1 MLCMVTNRAF
11 GPWLSHLARP
21 PTLVNMRHSLVVVAL
36 LAAALPCAA
45 QGKQIT
51 LEELLSAPF
60 PDGLVASPT
69 GGAVA
74 WTFDEAGSRN
84 VWVARPPDYKA
95 RKLTSYSG
103 DDGQE
108 ITNLAFTP
116 DGKAV
121 AYVRGGSAN
130 GKGEIPNPA
139 LDVGGETEA
148 VWLAALDGGA
158 PRRIG
163 DGHGLAVAPAGDRI
177 AFAKG
182 GQIWSVSLRDTMAAV
197 QLMHTRGSADELR
210 WSPKGDKLAFVS
222 GRGDHNFIGVYD
234 VAAKSLRYM
243 QPSVDWDSSP
253 IWSPDG
259 TRVAFIRTPT
269 TSRRPSFGAIR
280 TESPWSIVLADAST
294 GVGHELWKAKD
305 GVGSA
310 FREIV
315 SDAQLMWGQGDR
327 IVFPWERDG
336 WTHLY
341 AISAAGGDATLLTP
355 GEFEVEFASLAPDR
369 ASVLYAS
376 NQGDVDRRHIW
387 RVGVSGGKPA
397 AVTSGAGIEWAPVS
411 TSDGKG
417 IAMLRSDAKVPARPA
432 LAVGAAAPRDL
443 APETSPSRFPSSELV
458 TPQQVIFPSGDGML
472 LHGQLFLPTGGA
484 KGERHPA
491 VVFFHGGSRR
501 QMLLG
506 WHYMYY
512 YSNAYAMNQFLASRG
527 FVVLTVNYRSGIGYG
542 LNFREALDYGATGA
556 SEYNDVQ
563 GAGLFLRARADV
575 DSSRIGAWGG
585 SYGGYLTALALARSS
600 DIYSAGVDMHGVH
613 DWNLEWETFVPGW
626 RILKDQ
632 EARRTAFLSSPMAYE
647 STWRSPVLL
656 IQGDDDRNV
665 SFSQTVQLAEDL
677 RKQGV
682 DVEQLI
688 FPDEVHDFLLHRDWI
703 AAYSASFD
711 FFSRKLVHK
720 NGAH

>member
-1 MLCMVTNRAF
+1 MVFAHRA
-11 GPWLSHLARP
+11 PSN
-21 PTLVNMRHSLVVVAL
+21 LVIMRHSLVVAL
-36 LAAALPCAA
+36 LAVALPCAA
-45 QGKQIT
+45 QGKQLS

-60 PDGLVASPT
+60 PDALVASPA
-69 GGAVA
+69 GGTIA
-74 WTFDEAGSRN
+74 WTFDDAGSRN

-95 RKLTSYSG
+95 RKITSYTG

-108 ITNLAFTP
+108 ITDLAFTP
-116 DGKAV
+116 DGNAI
-121 AYVRGGSAN
+121 AYVRGQRAN
-130 GKGEIPNPA
+130 GHGEIPNPA
-139 LDVGGETEA
+139 LNVEGATQA
-148 VWLAALDGGA
+148 VWLVSLSGGA
-158 PRRIG
+158 PRKIG
-163 DGHGLAVAPAGDRI
+163 EGHSPAISTSGNRVAYV
-177 AFAKG
+177 KG
-182 GQIWSVSLRDTMAAV
+182 GQIWAASLQDTMPAA
-197 QLMHTRGSADELR
+197 QLMHTRGGARELR
-210 WSPKGDKLAFVS
+210 WSPKGDKLAFTS
-222 GRGDHNFIGVYD
+222 ERGDHSFVGVYD
-234 VAAKSLRYM
+234 ASAKTLQYLS
-243 QPSVDWDSSP
+243 PSVDEDGSP

-259 TRVAFIRTPT
+259 THVAFIRVMT
-269 TSRRPSFGAIR
+269 TSRRPSFGADR
-280 TESPWSIVLADAST
+280 TEEPWSIVLADVAT
-294 GVGHELWKAKD
+294 GAGHEIWKAKA
-305 GVGSA
+305 GAGSA

-315 SDAQLMWGQGDR
+315 ADAQLMWGQGDR

-341 AISAAGGDATLLTP
+341 AVSASGGDATLLTP
-355 GEFEVEFASLAPDR
+355 GDFEVEHVSLAPDR
-369 ASVLYAS
+369 SSILYSS
-376 NQGDVDRRHIW
+376 NQGDIDRRHIW
-387 RVGVSGGKPA
+387 RVAVSGGKPA
-397 AVTSGAGIEWAPVS
+397 AVTSGTGLEWSPVQ
-411 TSDGKG
+411 TSDGKAVA
-417 IAMLRSDAKVPARPA
+417 ILRSDVKIPARPA
-432 LAVGAAAPRDL
+432 LVVGTAAPRDI
-443 APETSPSRFPSSELV
+443 APELIPASFGSNTLV

-472 LHGQLFLPTGGA
+472 LHGQLFLPPGGT

-527 FVVLTVNYRSGIGYG
+527 FVVLSVNYRSGIGYG
-542 LNFREALDYGATGA
+542 LNFREALDYGATGG

-563 GAGLFLRARADV
+563 GAGLFLRSRADV

-600 DIYSAGVDMHGVH
+600 DMYSAGVDMHGVH

-665 SFSQTVQLAEDL
+665 AFSQTVQLAEDL

-688 FPDEVHDFLLHRDWI
+688 FPDEVHDFLLHKNWL
-703 AAYSASFD
+703 AAYTASFD

>member
-1 MLCMVTNRAF
+1 MVIDSLLHAPSN
-11 GPWLSHLARP
+11 S
-21 PTLVNMRHSLVVVAL
+21 VNMRLSVVIA
-36 LAAALPCAA
+36 LAALALPCAA
-45 QGKQIT
+45 QGKQLT
-51 LEELLSAPF
+51 LQDLLSTPF
-60 PDGLVASPT
+60 PDGLVASPV

-74 WTFDEAGSRN
+74 WTFDESGSRN

-95 RKLTSYSG
+95 HKITSYTG

-108 ITNLAFTP
+108 IGNLAFTS
-116 DGKAV
+116 DGGSIV
-121 AYVRGGSAN
+121 YVRGGSAN
-130 GKGEIPNPA
+130 GRGEIPNPA
-139 LDVGGETEA
+139 LDVAGETQA
-148 VWLAALDGGA
+148 VWVVSLSGGA
-158 PRRIG
+158 PRRVG
-163 DGHGLAVAPAGDRI
+163 EGHSPAVAPAGDRI
-177 AFAKG
+177 AFVKG
-182 GQIWSVSLRDTMAAV
+182 GQIWGASLRDTMPAA
-197 QLMHTRGSADELR
+197 QLMHTRGRAGELR

-222 GRGDHNFIGVYD
+222 NREDHNFVGVYD
-234 VAAKSLRYM
+234 ATAKTLGYLS
-243 QPSVDWDSSP
+243 PSVDWDSSP
-253 IWSPDG
+253 VWSPDG
-259 TRVAFIRTPT
+259 ARVAFIRTPT
-269 TSRRPSFGAIR
+269 TSRKPSFGANR
-280 TESPWSIVLADAST
+280 TESPWSIVVADVAT
-294 GVGHELWKAKD
+294 GAGHEIWKAKE
-305 GVGSA
+305 GMGSA
-310 FREIV
+310 FRDIV
-315 SDAQLMWGQGDR
+315 SDGQLMWGQGDR

-341 AISAAGGDATLLTP
+341 AVSTSGGEATLLTP
-355 GEFEVEFASLAPDR
+355 GEFEVEHVSIAPDR
-369 ASVLYAS
+369 ATVLYAS
-376 NQGDVDRRHIW
+376 NQGDIDRRHIW

-397 AVTSGAGIEWAPVS
+397 PVTSGTGLEWAPVQ
-411 TSDGKG
+411 TSDGKA
-417 IAMLRSDAKVPARPA
+417 IVLLRSDAKVPARPA
-432 LAVGAAAPRDL
+432 LIVGSAAPRDL
-443 APETSPSRFPSSELV
+443 APEVIPASFPSSALV
-458 TPQQVIFPSGDGML
+458 TPQQVIFPAGDGML
-472 LHGQLFLPTGGA
+472 LHGQLFLPPGGA
-484 KGERHPA
+484 KGARHPA

-527 FVVLTVNYRSGIGYG
+527 FVVLAVNYRSGVGYG
-542 LNFREALDYGATGA
+542 LNFREALDYGATGG

-600 DIYSAGVDMHGVH
+600 DIFSAGVDMHGVH

-665 SFSQTVQLAEDL
+665 AFSQTVQLAEDL

-688 FPDEVHDFLLHRDWI
+688 FPDEVHDFLLHRNWL
-703 AAYSASFD
+703 AAYAASFD
-711 FFSRKLVHK
+711 FLSRKLVQK
-720 NGAH
+720 NAAH

>member
-1 MLCMVTNRAF
+1 MAHRFGNRA
-11 GPWLSHLARP
+11 PSNYP
-21 PTLVNMRHSLVVVAL
+21 NMRKSLVAAL

-60 PDGLVASPT
+60 PDGLVASAS

-95 RKLTSYSG
+95 RRITSYRG

-108 ITNLAFTP
+108 ITELAFTP
-116 DGKAV
+116 DGNAI
-121 AYVRGGSAN
+121 AYVRGGGAN
-130 GKGEIPNPA
+130 GHGETPNPA
-139 LDVGGETEA
+139 LDVAGATQA
-148 VWLAALDGGA
+148 VWVVQLAGGA

-163 DGHGLAVAPAGDRI
+163 EGHSPAISFAGDRI
-177 AFAKG
+177 AFVKG
-182 GQIWSVSLRDTMAAV
+182 GEIWGASLHDTMPAV
-197 QLMHTRGSADELR
+197 QLMHTRGRAGELR
-210 WSPKGDKLAFVS
+210 WSPKGEKLAFVS
-222 GRGDHNFIGVYD
+222 AREDHNFIGVYD
-234 VAAKSLRYM
+234 AGAKTLQYLS
-243 QPSVDWDSSP
+243 PSVDWDSSP

-259 TRVAFIRTPT
+259 ARVAFIRTPT

-280 TESPWSIVLADAST
+280 TESPWSIVVADAAT
-294 GVGHELWKAKD
+294 GAGHEIWKAKE

-336 WTHLY
+336 WTQLY
-341 AISAAGGDATLLTP
+341 TVSAAGGEAALLTP
-355 GEFEVEFASLAPDR
+355 GDFEVEHVSMTPDR
-369 ASVLYAS
+369 ATVLYSS
-376 NQGDVDRRHIW
+376 NQGDIDRRHIW

-397 AVTSGAGIEWAPVS
+397 AVTSGTGIEWAPVQ
-411 TSDGKG
+411 TSDGKA
-417 IAMLRSDAKVPARPA
+417 IAILRSDAKIPARPA
-432 LAVGAAAPRDL
+432 LIVGSSAPRDL
-443 APETSPSRFPSSELV
+443 APELIPSSFPSSALV
-458 TPQQVIFPSGDGML
+458 TPQQVIFPAGDGML
-472 LHGQLFLPTGGA
+472 LHGQLFLPPGGA

-512 YSNAYAMNQFLASRG
+512 YSNSYAMNQFLASRG
-527 FVVLTVNYRSGIGYG
+527 FVVLAVNYRSGIGYG
-542 LNFREALDYGATGA
+542 LNFREALDYGATGG

-563 GAGLFLRARADV
+563 GSGLFLRARADV

-600 DIYSAGVDMHGVH
+600 NIFSAGVDMHGVH

-665 SFSQTVQLAEDL
+665 AFSQTVQLAEDL

-688 FPDEVHDFLLHRDWI
+688 FPDEVHDFLLHRSWL
-703 AAYSASFD
+703 AAYIASFD
-711 FFSRKLVHK
+711 FFTRKLVHR
-720 NGAH
+720 NAAH

>member
-1 MLCMVTNRAF
+1 MLVQHRA
-11 GPWLSHLARP
+11 PSNI
-21 PTLVNMRHSLVVVAL
+21 VIMRHSLVVAL
-36 LAAALPCAA
+36 LAIALPCAA
-45 QGKQIT
+45 QGKQLS
-51 LEELLSAPF
+51 LEELLSVPF
-60 PDGLVASPT
+60 PDGLIAAPA
-69 GGAVA
+69 GGAIA
-74 WTFDEAGSRN
+74 WTFDESGSRN

-95 RKLTSYSG
+95 RKLTSYTG
-103 DDGQE
+103 DNGQE
-108 ITNLAFTP
+108 ISELTFTP
-116 DGKAV
+116 DGNAI
-121 AYVRGGSAN
+121 AYVRGQGAN
-130 GKGEIPNPA
+130 GHGDIPNPA
-139 LDVGGETEA
+139 LNVEGETQA
-148 VWLAALDGGA
+148 VWVVSLSGGA
-158 PRRIG
+158 PRKIG
-163 DGHGLAVAPAGDRI
+163 EGHSPAISSSGERI
-177 AFAKG
+177 AYVKG
-182 GQIWSVSLRDTMAAV
+182 GEIWGASLGDTLPSA
-197 QLMHTRGSADELR
+197 QLMHTRGRAGELR
-210 WSPKGDKLAFVS
+210 WSPKGNKLAFS
-222 GRGDHNFIGVYD
+222 SDRGDHSFIGVYD
-234 VAAKSLRYM
+234 ASAKTLEYLS
-243 QPSVDWDSSP
+243 PSVDQDGSP

-259 TRVAFIRTPT
+259 ARVAFIRVVT
-269 TSRRPSFGAIR
+269 TSRRPSFGANR
-280 TESPWSIVLADAST
+280 AEEPWSIVVADVAT
-294 GVGHELWKAKD
+294 GAGHELWKAKP

-327 IVFPWERDG
+327 VVFPWERDG

-341 AISAAGGDATLLTP
+341 AVSAAGGDATLLTP
-355 GEFEVEFASLAPDR
+355 GNFEVEHVSLAPDR
-369 ASVLYAS
+369 SSILYSS
-376 NQGDVDRRHIW
+376 NQGDIDRRHIW
-387 RVGVSGGKPA
+387 RVAVAGGKPA
-397 AVTSGAGIEWAPVS
+397 AVTSGTGIEWSPVQ
-411 TSDGKG
+411 TSDGKAVA
-417 IAMLRSDAKVPARPA
+417 ILRSDVKVPARPA
-432 LAVGAAAPRDL
+432 LVVGTTAPRDI
-443 APETSPSRFPSSELV
+443 APELIPASFPSSALV

-472 LHGQLFLPTGGA
+472 LHGQLFLPPGAA

-542 LNFREALDYGATGA
+542 LNFREALDYGATGG

-600 DIYSAGVDMHGVH
+600 DLFAAGVDMHGVH

-665 SFSQTVQLAEDL
+665 AFSQTVQLAEDL

-688 FPDEVHDFLLHRDWI
+688 FPDEVHDFLLHRNWL
-703 AAYSASFD
+703 AAYTASFD
-711 FFSRKLVHK
+711 FFTRKLTGK
-720 NGAH
+720 PAR

>member
-1 MLCMVTNRAF
+1 MRQ
-11 GPWLSHLARP
+11 SLA
-21 PTLVNMRHSLVVVAL
+21 VAL
-36 LAAALPCAA
+36 LAVALPCAA

-51 LEELLSAPF
+51 LEGLLSAPF

-95 RKLTSYSG
+95 KKVTSYSG

-108 ITNLAFTP
+108 ITELAFTP
-116 DGKAV
+116 DGGAI
-121 AYVRGGSAN
+121 AYVRGGGAN

-139 LDVGGETEA
+139 LNVEGETQA
-148 VWLAALDGGA
+148 VWIVRLSGGA

-163 DGHGLAVAPAGDRI
+163 DGHSLAISATGDRI
-177 AFAKG
+177 AFVKDG
-182 GQIWSVSLRDTMAAV
+182 EIWSASLRDAKPAA
-197 QLMHTRGSADELR
+197 QLMHTRGRASELR
-210 WSPKGDKLAFVS
+210 WSPKGEKLTFVS
-222 GRGDHNFIGVYD
+222 DRGDHNFIGVYD
-234 VAAKSLRYM
+234 AAAKTLRYLS
-243 QPSVDWDSSP
+243 PSVDWDSSP
-253 IWSPDG
+253 VWSPDG
-259 TRVAFIRTPT
+259 TRIAFIRTPT
-269 TSRRPSFGAIR
+269 SSRKPEFGANR
-280 TESPWSIVLADAST
+280 TESPWSIVVASVAT
-294 GVGHELWKAKD
+294 GDGKEIWKAEE

-310 FREIV
+310 FRNIV
-315 SDAQLMWGQGDR
+315 SDAQLLWARSDY

-341 AISAAGGDATLLTP
+341 KVSANGSKSALLTP
-355 GEFEVEFASLAPDR
+355 GDFEVEHVSLSPDR
-369 ASVLYAS
+369 GSVFYSS
-376 NQGDVDRRHIW
+376 NQGDTDRRHIW
-387 RVGVSGGKPA
+387 RVGVVNGELA
-397 AVTSGAGIEWAPVS
+397 QVTTGTGIEWSPVQ
-411 TSDGKG
+411 TSDGKSV
-417 IAMLRSDAKVPARPA
+417 AMLRSDARVPARPA
-432 LAVGAAAPRDL
+432 IVLASGAPRDI
-443 APETSPSRFPSSELV
+443 APELIPAAFPSSALV
-458 TPQQVIFPSGDGML
+458 TPQQVVFPSGDGMM
-472 LHGQLFLPTGGA
+472 LHGQLFLPNDSIQ
-484 KGERHPA
+484 RPHPA

-527 FVVLTVNYRSGIGYG
+527 FVVLAVNYRSGIGYG
-542 LNFREALDYGATGA
+542 LNFREALDYGATGG

-575 DSSRIGAWGG
+575 DPARIGAWGG

-600 DIYSAGVDMHGVH
+600 DIFAAGVDMHGVH

-647 STWRSPVLL
+647 STWKSPVLL

-665 SFSQTVQLAEDL
+665 AFSQTVQLAEDL

-682 DVEQLI
+682 DVEQLV
-688 FPDEVHDFLLHRDWI
+688 FPDEVHDFLLHRNWL
-703 AAYSASFD
+703 AAYTASFD
-711 FFSRKLVHK
+711 FLSRKLVK
-720 NGAH
+720 RTPNVKVTQQ

>member
-1 MLCMVTNRAF
+1 M
-11 GPWLSHLARP
+11 
-21 PTLVNMRHSLVVVAL
+21 NMRTSLIVAL
-36 LAAALPCAA
+36 LAVALPCAA
-45 QGKQIT
+45 QGKQPT

-60 PDGLVASPT
+60 PDGLVASPA

-74 WTFDEAGSRN
+74 WSLDEAGSRN

-95 RKLTSYSG
+95 KRVTSYSG

-108 ITNLAFTP
+108 ISDLVFTP
-116 DGKAV
+116 DGGSI
-121 AYVRGGSAN
+121 AYVRGGRAN
-130 GKGEIPNPA
+130 GHGEIPNPA
-139 LDVGGETEA
+139 LNVEGETEA
-148 VWLAALDGGA
+148 IWIASLSGGA
-158 PRRIG
+158 PRRVG
-163 DGHGLAVAPAGDRI
+163 DGHTIAIASTGDRI
-177 AFAKG
+177 AYSKG
-182 GQIWSVSLRDTMAAV
+182 GQIWSASLRDTMPAT
-197 QLMHTRGSADELR
+197 QLMHTRGRAAELR

-222 GRGDHNFIGVYD
+222 DRDDHNFIGVYD
-234 VAAKSLRYM
+234 VATKSLRYM
-243 QPSVDWDSSP
+243 QPSVDWDAAP

-259 TRVAFIRTPT
+259 ARIAFIRTPT
-269 TSRRPSFGAIR
+269 TSRRPSFGADR
-280 TESPWSIVLADAST
+280 TEEPWSILVANAST
-294 GVGHELWKAKD
+294 GVGREIWKAKD

-310 FREIV
+310 FNGIV

-327 IVFPWERDG
+327 IAFPWERDG

-341 AISAAGGDATLLTP
+341 TVSASGGDATLLTP
-355 GEFEVEFASLAPDR
+355 GDFEVEHVSMTADR
-369 ASVLYAS
+369 ATLFYAS
-376 NQGDVDRRHIW
+376 NQGDIDRRHIW
-387 RVGVSGGKPA
+387 RVNIAGGKPA
-397 AVTSGAGIEWAPVS
+397 PVTTGTGIEWSPVQ
-411 TSDGKG
+411 TNDGKA
-417 IAMLRSDAKVPARPA
+417 IAMLRSDAKLPARPA
-432 LAVGAAAPRDL
+432 LIVGSAAPRDL
-443 APETSPSRFPSSELV
+443 APELIPASFPSSALV
-458 TPQQVIFPSGDGML
+458 TPQQVIFPSADGML
-472 LHGQLFLPTGGA
+472 LHGQLFLPPGGA
-484 KGERHPA
+484 KGEKHPA

-527 FVVLTVNYRSGIGYG
+527 FVVLAVNYRSGIGYG
-542 LNFREALDYGATGA
+542 LNFREALNYGATGG

-600 DIYSAGVDMHGVH
+600 DLFAAGVDMHGVH

-632 EARRTAFLSSPMAYE
+632 EARRTAYLSSPMAYE
-647 STWRSPVLL
+647 DTWRSPVLL

-665 SFSQTVQLAEDL
+665 AFSQTVQLAEDL

-682 DVEQLI
+682 EVEQLI
-688 FPDEVHDFLLHRDWI
+688 FPDEVHDFLLHRDWL
-703 AAYSASFD
+703 AAYAASYD
-711 FFSRKLVHK
+711 FLSRKLVRK

>member
-1 MLCMVTNRAF
+1 MRY
-11 GPWLSHLARP
+11 SLA
-21 PTLVNMRHSLVVVAL
+21 VAL

-45 QGKQIT
+45 QGKQLS
-51 LEELLSAPF
+51 LEELLSVPF
-60 PDGLVASPT
+60 PDGLVASPA
-69 GGAVA
+69 GGAIA
-74 WTFDEAGSRN
+74 WTFDESGSRN

-95 RKLTSYSG
+95 QKLTSHTG
-103 DDGQE
+103 DNGQE
-108 ITNLAFTP
+108 ISELTFTP
-116 DGKAV
+116 DGSAI
-121 AYVRGGSAN
+121 AYVRGQGAN
-130 GKGEIPNPA
+130 GHGDIPNPA
-139 LDVGGETEA
+139 LNVEGATQA
-148 VWLAALDGGA
+148 VFVVSLSGGA
-158 PRRIG
+158 ARKIG
-163 DGHGLAVAPAGDRI
+163 EGHSPAISSSGDRI
-177 AFAKG
+177 AYVKG
-182 GQIWSVSLRDTMAAV
+182 GEIWGASLKDTLASV
-197 QLMHTRGSADELR
+197 QLMHTRGRAGELR
-210 WSPKGDKLAFVS
+210 WSPKGDKLAFTS
-222 GRGDHNFIGVYD
+222 DRGDHNFIGVYD
-234 VAAKSLRYM
+234 ASAKTLVYLS
-243 QPSVDWDSSP
+243 PSVDEDGSP

-259 TRVAFIRTPT
+259 TRVAFIRVVT
-269 TSRRPSFGAIR
+269 TSRRPSFGANR
-280 TESPWSIVLADAST
+280 AEEPWSIVVADAAS
-294 GVGHELWKAKD
+294 GAGHEIWKAKP

-310 FREIV
+310 FRDIV

-341 AISAAGGDATLLTP
+341 AVSAAGGDASLLTP
-355 GEFEVEFASLAPDR
+355 GDFEVEHVSLAPDR
-369 ASVLYAS
+369 SSVLYSS
-376 NQGDVDRRHIW
+376 NQGDIDRRHIW
-387 RVGVSGGKPA
+387 RVGVNGGKPA
-397 AVTSGAGIEWAPVS
+397 SVTSGTGLEWSPVQ
-411 TSDGKG
+411 TSDGKAVA
-417 IAMLRSDAKVPARPA
+417 ILRSDAKVPARPA
-432 LAVGAAAPRDL
+432 LVVGSAAPRDI
-443 APETSPSRFPSSELV
+443 APELIPTSFPASALV

-472 LHGQLFLPTGGA
+472 LHGQLFLPPGGA

-542 LNFREALDYGATGA
+542 LNFREALDYGATGG

-585 SYGGYLTALALARSS
+585 SYGGYLTALALSRSS

-665 SFSQTVQLAEDL
+665 AFSQTVQLAEDL

-688 FPDEVHDFLLHRDWI
+688 FPDEVHDFLLHKNWL
-703 AAYSASFD
+703 AAYTASFD

-720 NGAH
+720 NVAH

>member
-1 MLCMVTNRAF
+1 MAHGFGKRA
-11 GPWLSHLARP
+11 PS
-21 PTLVNMRHSLVVVAL
+21 TLVNMRHSYLIAL
-36 LAAALPCAA
+36 IAIALPCAA
-45 QGKQIT
+45 QGKQLS

-60 PDGLVASPT
+60 PDALVAAPS

-74 WTFDEAGSRN
+74 WTFDEAGARN
-84 VWVARPPDYKA
+84 VWVARAPDYKA
-95 RKLTSYSG
+95 KRVTSYMV

-108 ITNLAFTP
+108 MGELAFTP
-116 DGKAV
+116 DGSAI
-121 AYVRGGSAN
+121 AYVRGGGAN
-130 GKGEIPNPA
+130 GHGDVPNPA
-139 LDVGGETEA
+139 LDVEGATQA
-148 VWLAALDGGA
+148 VWLASLSGGA
-158 PRRIG
+158 PRRVG
-163 DGHGLAVAPAGDRI
+163 DGHSIAIAPAGDRI
-177 AFAKG
+177 AFVKG
-182 GQIWSVSLRDTMAAV
+182 GEIWSASLRDTMAAT
-197 QLMHTRGSADELR
+197 QLMHTRGGASELR
-210 WSPKGDKLAFVS
+210 WSPKGDKLAFTS
-222 GRGDHNFIGVYD
+222 DRGDHGFIGVYD
-234 VAAKSLRYM
+234 VATKSLRYM
-243 QPSVDWDSSP
+243 QPSVDVDGAP

-259 TRVAFIRTPT
+259 ARVAFIRIPT

-280 TESPWSIVLADAST
+280 TEEPWSIVVADAAT
-294 GVGHELWKAKD
+294 GVGHEIWKAKP

-310 FREIV
+310 FNPLV
-315 SDAQLMWGQGDR
+315 SDAQLMWAQGDR

-341 AISAAGGDATLLTP
+341 AVSASGGDATLLTP
-355 GEFEVEFASLAPDR
+355 GDFEVEHVSFAPDR
-369 ASVLYAS
+369 TSVLYSS
-376 NQGDVDRRHIW
+376 NQGDIDRRHIW
-387 RVGVSGGKPA
+387 RVSVSGGKPVA
-397 AVTSGAGIEWAPVS
+397 ITSGTGIEWAPVP
-411 TSDGKG
+411 TSDGKAVA
-417 IAMLRSDAKVPARPA
+417 ILRSDAKIPARPA
-432 LAVGAAAPRDL
+432 MVVGSAAPRDL
-443 APETSPSRFPSSELV
+443 APEAIPASFPSSALV
-458 TPQQVIFPSGDGML
+458 TPQQVIFPSADGML
-472 LHGQLFLPTGGA
+472 LHGQLFLPPGGA

-527 FVVLTVNYRSGIGYG
+527 FVVLAVNYRSGIGYG
-542 LNFREALDYGATGA
+542 LNFREALDYGATGG

-563 GAGLFLRARADV
+563 GSGLFLRARADV

-682 DVEQLI
+682 DVEQLV
-688 FPDEVHDFLLHRDWI
+688 FPDEVHDFLLHRSWL
-703 AAYSASFD
+703 AAYTASFD

>member
-1 MLCMVTNRAF
+1 
-11 GPWLSHLARP
+11 
-21 PTLVNMRHSLVVVAL
+21 MRHSLAVAL
-36 LAAALPCAA
+36 LAVALPCAA

-60 PDGLVASPT
+60 PDGLVASPS

-95 RKLTSYSG
+95 RKITAYRG

-108 ITNLAFTP
+108 ITELAFTP
-116 DGKAV
+116 DGSAI
-121 AYVRGGSAN
+121 AYVRGGRAN
-130 GKGEIPNPA
+130 GHGEIPNPA
-139 LDVGGETEA
+139 LDVAGETQA
-148 VWLAALDGGA
+148 VWLVQLSGGA

-163 DGHGLAVAPAGDRI
+163 DGHAPAISSSGDRI
-177 AFAKG
+177 AFEKG
-182 GQIWSVSLRDTMAAV
+182 GQIWSASLRDTMPAT
-197 QLMHTRGSADELR
+197 QLMHTRGNASELR
-210 WSPKGDKLAFVS
+210 WSPKGEKLAFVS
-222 GRGDHNFIGVYD
+222 ARNDHNFVGVYD
-234 VAAKSLRYM
+234 AVANTLQYLS
-243 QPSVDWDSSP
+243 PSVDWDSSP
-253 IWSPDG
+253 MWSPDG
-259 TRVAFIRTPT
+259 ARVVFIRTPT

-280 TESPWSIVLADAST
+280 TEEPWSIVVADVAT
-294 GVGHELWKAKD
+294 GAGHEIWKAKQ

-315 SDAQLMWGQGDR
+315 SDAQLMWAQGDR
-327 IVFPWERDG
+327 IIFPWERDG
-336 WTHLY
+336 YTHLY
-341 AISAAGGDATLLTP
+341 AVGVSGGEASLLTP
-355 GEFEVEFASLAPDR
+355 GDFEVEHVSMTPDR
-369 ASVLYAS
+369 ASLLYSS
-376 NQGDVDRRHIW
+376 NQGDIDRRHIW
-387 RVGVSGGKPA
+387 RVAAAGGKPV
-397 AVTSGAGIEWAPVS
+397 AVTSGTGIEWAPVEA
-411 TSDGKG
+411 SDGK
-417 IAMLRSDAKVPARPA
+417 AVVMLRSDAKMPARPA
-432 LAVGAAAPRDL
+432 IVVGSAAPRDI
-443 APETSPSRFPSSELV
+443 APELIPSAFPANALV
-458 TPQQVIFPSGDGML
+458 APQQVIFPSGDGMQ
-472 LHGQLFLPTGGA
+472 LHGQLFLPPGSA

-491 VVFFHGGSRR
+491 LVFFHGGSRR

-527 FVVLTVNYRSGIGYG
+527 FVVLAVNYRSGIGYG

-563 GAGLFLRARADV
+563 GAGLFLRGRADV

-600 DIYSAGVDMHGVH
+600 DMFAAGVDMHGVH

-632 EARRTAFLSSPMAYE
+632 EARRLAFTSSPMAYE

-665 SFSQTVQLAEDL
+665 AFSQTVQLAEDL

-688 FPDEVHDFLLHRDWI
+688 FPDEVHDFLLHRNWL
-703 AAYSASFD
+703 AAYAASFD
-711 FFSRKLVHK
+711 FFTRKLVHK
-720 NGAH
+720 NAAH

>member
-1 MLCMVTNRAF
+1 
-11 GPWLSHLARP
+11 
-21 PTLVNMRHSLVVVAL
+21 MRHSLVVAL

-60 PDGLVASPT
+60 PDGLVSSPS

-74 WTFDEAGSRN
+74 WTFDEGGSRN

-95 RKLTSYSG
+95 HKITSYRG

-108 ITNLAFTP
+108 ITELAFTP
-116 DGKAV
+116 DGSAI

-130 GKGEIPNPA
+130 GHGEIPNPA
-139 LDVGGETEA
+139 LDVAGVTQA
-148 VWLAALDGGA
+148 VWVVPVTGGA

-163 DGHGLAVAPAGDRI
+163 EGHSPAISFAGDRI
-177 AFAKG
+177 AFEKG
-182 GQIWSVSLRDTMAAV
+182 GEIWGASLHDTMPAT
-197 QLMHTRGSADELR
+197 QLMHTRGRAGELR

-222 GRGDHNFIGVYD
+222 ARQDHNFIGVYD
-234 VAAKSLRYM
+234 AGAKTLQYLS
-243 QPSVDWDSSP
+243 PSVDWDSSP
-253 IWSPDG
+253 VWSADG
-259 TRVAFIRTPT
+259 ARVAFIRTPT
-269 TSRRPSFGAIR
+269 TSRRPSFGANR
-280 TESPWSIVLADAST
+280 TESPWSIVVADAAT
-294 GVGHELWKAKD
+294 GAGHEIWKAKE

-310 FREIV
+310 FRGIV

-341 AISAAGGDATLLTP
+341 AVSASGGEATLLTP
-355 GEFEVEFASLAPDR
+355 GDFEVEHVSMAPDR
-369 ASVLYAS
+369 ATVLYAS
-376 NQGDVDRRHIW
+376 NQGDIDRRHIW

-397 AVTSGAGIEWAPVS
+397 AVTSGTGIEWAPVQ
-411 TSDGKG
+411 TSDGKA
-417 IAMLRSDAKVPARPA
+417 IAILRSDAKIPARPA
-432 LAVGAAAPRDL
+432 LIVGSAAPRDI
-443 APETSPSRFPSSELV
+443 APELIPSGFPSGALV

-472 LHGQLFLPTGGA
+472 LHGQLFLPPGGA

-512 YSNAYAMNQFLASRG
+512 YSNSYAMNQYLASRG
-527 FVVLTVNYRSGIGYG
+527 FVVLAVNYRSGVGYG
-542 LNFREALDYGATGA
+542 LNFREALDYGATGG

-600 DIYSAGVDMHGVH
+600 DIFSAGVDMHGVH

-626 RILKDQ
+626 RILKDE

-665 SFSQTVQLAEDL
+665 AFSQTVQLAEDL

-688 FPDEVHDFLLHRDWI
+688 FPDEVHDFLLHRNWL
-703 AAYSASFD
+703 AAYTASFD
-711 FFSRKLVHK
+711 FFTRKLVHR
-720 NGAH
+720 NAAH

>member
-1 MLCMVTNRAF
+1 MLFAYRAPSNF
-11 GPWLSHLARP
+11 
-21 PTLVNMRHSLVVVAL
+21 VIMRHSLAVAL
-36 LAAALPCAA
+36 LAVALPCAA
-45 QGKQIT
+45 QGKQPS
-51 LEELLSAPF
+51 LEELLSVPF
-60 PDGLVASPT
+60 PDGLVASPA
-69 GGAVA
+69 GGAIA
-74 WTFDEAGSRN
+74 WTFDDVGSRN

-95 RKLTSYSG
+95 RKITSYTG
-103 DDGQE
+103 DNGQE
-108 ITNLAFTP
+108 ITDLAFTP
-116 DGKAV
+116 DGNAI
-121 AYVRGGSAN
+121 AYVRGEGAN
-130 GKGEIPNPA
+130 GHGDIPNPA
-139 LDVGGETEA
+139 LNIEGETQA
-148 VWLAALDGGA
+148 VWVVSLSGGT
-158 PRRIG
+158 PRKIG
-163 DGHGLAVAPAGDRI
+163 EGHSPAISSSGDRI
-177 AFAKG
+177 AYVKG
-182 GQIWSVSLRDTMAAV
+182 GQIWGASLKDTLPAV
-197 QLMHTRGSADELR
+197 QLMHTRGGAGELR
-210 WSPKGDKLAFVS
+210 WSPKGDKLAFTS
-222 GRGDHNFIGVYD
+222 ERGDHNFIGVYD
-234 VAAKSLRYM
+234 ASAKTLEYLS
-243 QPSVDWDSSP
+243 PSVDEDGSP

-259 TRVAFIRTPT
+259 TRVAFIRVVT
-269 TSRRPSFGAIR
+269 TSRRPSFGANR
-280 TESPWSIVLADAST
+280 TEEPWSIVVADVAT
-294 GVGHELWKAKD
+294 GAGHEIWKAKA
-305 GVGSA
+305 GAGSA

-341 AISAAGGDATLLTP
+341 AVSASGGDATLLTP
-355 GEFEVEFASLAPDR
+355 GDFEVEHVSIAPDR
-369 ASVLYAS
+369 STILFSS
-376 NQGDVDRRHIW
+376 NQGDIDRRHIW
-387 RVGVSGGKPA
+387 RVAVSGGKPA
-397 AVTSGAGIEWAPVS
+397 AVTSGTGLEWSPVQ
-411 TSDGKG
+411 TSDGKAVA
-417 IAMLRSDAKVPARPA
+417 ILRSDVKIPARPA
-432 LAVGAAAPRDL
+432 LVVGSAAARDI
-443 APETSPSRFPSSELV
+443 APELIPASFPSSALV

-472 LHGQLFLPTGGA
+472 LHGQLFLPPGGT

-542 LNFREALDYGATGA
+542 LNFREALDYGATGG

-563 GAGLFLRARADV
+563 GAGLFLRSRAEV

-600 DIYSAGVDMHGVH
+600 DIFSAGVDMHGVH

-632 EARRTAFLSSPMAYE
+632 DARRTAFLSSPMAYE

-665 SFSQTVQLAEDL
+665 AFSQTVQLAEDL

-688 FPDEVHDFLLHRDWI
+688 FPDEVHDFLLHKNWL
-703 AAYSASFD
+703 AAYTASFD

>member
-1 MLCMVTNRAF
+1 MSMVAIRAS
-11 GPWLSHLARP
+11 GPSLFAFVRP
-21 PTLVNMRHSLVVVAL
+21 SNSPIMRRSLVAAL

-51 LEELLSAPF
+51 LEALLSAPF
-60 PDGLVASPT
+60 PDGLVAAPT
-69 GGAVA
+69 GGVVA
-74 WTFDEAGSRN
+74 WTFDEGGSRN
-84 VWVARPPDYKA
+84 VWIARPPDYKA
-95 RKLTSYSG
+95 SRITSYRG

-108 ITNLAFTP
+108 ITDLTFTP
-116 DGKAV
+116 DGNAI
-121 AYVRGGSAN
+121 AYVRGSSAN
-130 GKGEIPNPA
+130 AHGEIPNPA
-139 LDVGGETEA
+139 LDVAGETQA
-148 VWLAALDGGA
+148 VWLVQLTGGA
-158 PRRIG
+158 PRRVG
-163 DGHGLAVAPAGDRI
+163 DGRAPAISSLGDRI
-177 AFAKG
+177 AFEKN
-182 GQIWSVSLRDTMAAV
+182 GQIWGASLRDTLPAT
-197 QLMHTRGSADELR
+197 QLMHTRGRARELR

-222 GRGDHNFIGVYD
+222 AREDHNFIGVYD
-234 VAAKSLRYM
+234 AATKTLEYLS
-243 QPSVDWDSSP
+243 PSVDWDSSP

-259 TRVAFIRTPT
+259 ARVAFIRTPT

-280 TESPWSIVLADAST
+280 EESPWSIVIADVAT
-294 GVGHELWKAKD
+294 GAGHEIWKAKA

-310 FREIV
+310 FRDIV
-315 SDAQLMWGQGDR
+315 ADAQLMWAQGDR
-327 IVFPWERDG
+327 IIFPWERDG

-341 AISAAGGDATLLTP
+341 AVSASGGEATLLTP
-355 GEFEVEFASLAPDR
+355 GNFEVEHVSIAPDR
-369 ASVLYAS
+369 ATLLYSS
-376 NQGDVDRRHIW
+376 NQSDIDRRHIW
-387 RVGVSGGKPA
+387 RVNAAGGKPA
-397 AVTSGAGIEWAPVS
+397 AVTTGTGIEWSPVQ
-411 TSDGKG
+411 TSDGKAVA
-417 IAMLRSDAKVPARPA
+417 ILRSDAKLPARPA
-432 LAVGAAAPRDL
+432 LIAGSAAPRDI
-443 APETSPSRFPSSELV
+443 APELIPASFPASALV

-472 LHGQLFLPTGGA
+472 LHGQLFLPPAGA

-512 YSNAYAMNQFLASRG
+512 YNNSYAMNQFLASRG
-527 FVVLTVNYRSGIGYG
+527 FVVLAVNYRSGIGYG
-542 LNFREALDYGATGA
+542 LNFREALDYGATGG

-600 DIYSAGVDMHGVH
+600 DIFSAGVDMHGVH

-665 SFSQTVQLAEDL
+665 AFSQTVQLAEDL

-688 FPDEVHDFLLHRDWI
+688 FPDEVHDFLLHRNWL
-703 AAYSASFD
+703 AAYTASFD
-711 FFSRKLVHK
+711 FLTRKLVHK
-720 NGAH
+720 SAAR

>member
-1 MLCMVTNRAF
+1 MVFAYRA
-11 GPWLSHLARP
+11 PSN
-21 PTLVNMRHSLVVVAL
+21 LVIMRHSLVVAL
-36 LAAALPCAA
+36 LAVALPCAA
-45 QGKQIT
+45 QGKQLS

-60 PDGLVASPT
+60 PDGLVASPA
-69 GGAVA
+69 GGTIA
-74 WTFDEAGSRN
+74 WTFDDAGSRN

-95 RKLTSYSG
+95 RKITSYTG

-108 ITNLAFTP
+108 ITDLAFTP
-116 DGKAV
+116 DGNAI
-121 AYVRGGSAN
+121 AYVRGQRAN
-130 GKGEIPNPA
+130 GHGEIPNPA
-139 LDVGGETEA
+139 LNVEGATQA
-148 VWLAALDGGA
+148 VWLVSLSGGA
-158 PRRIG
+158 PRKIG
-163 DGHGLAVAPAGDRI
+163 EGHSPAISTSGNRI
-177 AFAKG
+177 AYVKG
-182 GQIWSVSLRDTMAAV
+182 GQIWAASLADTLPAV
-197 QLMHTRGSADELR
+197 QLMHTRGGAGELR
-210 WSPKGDKLAFVS
+210 WSPKGDKLAFTS
-222 GRGDHNFIGVYD
+222 ERGDHSFIGVYD
-234 VAAKSLRYM
+234 ASAKTLEYLS
-243 QPSVDWDSSP
+243 PSVDEDGSP

-259 TRVAFIRTPT
+259 THVVFIRVVT
-269 TSRRPSFGAIR
+269 TSRRPSFGADR
-280 TESPWSIVLADAST
+280 TEEPWSIVLADVAT
-294 GVGHELWKAKD
+294 GAGHEIWKAKA
-305 GVGSA
+305 GAGSA

-341 AISAAGGDATLLTP
+341 TVSAAGGDATLLTP
-355 GEFEVEFASLAPDR
+355 GDFEVEHVSLAPDR
-369 ASVLYAS
+369 SSILYSS
-376 NQGDVDRRHIW
+376 NQGDIDRRHIW
-387 RVGVSGGKPA
+387 RVAVSGGKPS
-397 AVTSGAGIEWAPVS
+397 AVTSGTGLEWAPVQ
-411 TSDGKG
+411 TSDGKAVA
-417 IAMLRSDAKVPARPA
+417 ILRSDVKIPARPA
-432 LAVGAAAPRDL
+432 LVVGTAAPRDI
-443 APETSPSRFPSSELV
+443 APELIPASFASSALV
-458 TPQQVIFPSGDGML
+458 TPQQVIFPAGDGTL
-472 LHGQLFLPTGGA
+472 LHGQLFLPPGGA

-542 LNFREALDYGATGA
+542 LNFREALDYGATGG

-563 GAGLFLRARADV
+563 GAGLFLRSRADV

-600 DIYSAGVDMHGVH
+600 DIFSAGVDMHGVH

-665 SFSQTVQLAEDL
+665 AFSQTVQLAEDL

-688 FPDEVHDFLLHRDWI
+688 FPDEVHDFLLHKNWL
-703 AAYSASFD
+703 AAYTASFD

>member
-1 MLCMVTNRAF
+1 MAFDNRA
-11 GPWLSHLARP
+11 PS
-21 PTLVNMRHSLVVVAL
+21 TLVIMRHSLIIAL
-36 LAAALPCAA
+36 VAAALPCAA
-45 QGKQIT
+45 QAKQLT

-60 PDGLVASPT
+60 PDGLVASPS
-69 GGAVA
+69 GGAIA
-74 WTFDEAGSRN
+74 WTFDESGSRN

-95 RKLTSYSG
+95 KRLTSYTG
-103 DDGQE
+103 DNGQE
-108 ITNLAFTP
+108 ITGLAFTP
-116 DGKAV
+116 DGSAI
-121 AYVRGGSAN
+121 AYVRGGGAN
-130 GKGEIPNPA
+130 GHGEIPNPA
-139 LDVGGETEA
+139 LDVEGATEA
-148 VWLAALDGGA
+148 VWIASLSGGA

-163 DGHGLAVAPAGDRI
+163 DGHSLAIASAGDRI
-177 AFAKG
+177 AFVKG
-182 GQIWSVSLRDTMAAV
+182 GQIWIASLRDTMAAT
-197 QLMHTRGSADELR
+197 QLMHTRGSAGGLR

-222 GRGDHNFIGVYD
+222 DRGDHNFVGVYD
-234 VAAKSLRYM
+234 VATQSLRYM

-253 IWSPDG
+253 IWSADG
-259 TRVAFIRTPT
+259 ARVAFIRTPT

-280 TESPWSIVLADAST
+280 TESPWSIVVADAST
-294 GVGHELWKAKD
+294 GVGHEIWKAKE

-310 FREIV
+310 FNEIV
-315 SDAQLMWGQGDR
+315 ADAQLMWGQGDR

-341 AISAAGGDATLLTP
+341 AVSASGGDATLLTP
-355 GEFEVEFASLAPDR
+355 GDFEVEHVSISPDH
-369 ASVLYAS
+369 ATILYAS
-376 NQGDVDRRHIW
+376 NQGDIDRRHIW
-387 RVGVSGGKPA
+387 RVGVSGGKPV
-397 AVTSGAGIEWAPVS
+397 AVTSGTGIEWAPVS

-417 IAMLRSDAKVPARPA
+417 VAILRSDAKVPARPA
-432 LAVGAAAPRDL
+432 LIVGSAAPRDL
-443 APETSPSRFPSSELV
+443 AAELIPAGFPSSALV

-472 LHGQLFLPTGGA
+472 LHGQLFLPPGGT

-600 DIYSAGVDMHGVH
+600 DMYAAGVDMHGVH

-632 EARRTAFLSSPMAYE
+632 EARRTAFLSSPMAFE

-682 DVEQLI
+682 DVEQLV
-688 FPDEVHDFLLHRDWI
+688 FPDEVHDFLLHRDWL
-703 AAYSASFD
+703 AAYTASFD

>member
-1 MLCMVTNRAF
+1 V
-11 GPWLSHLARP
+11 
-21 PTLVNMRHSLVVVAL
+21 
-36 LAAALPCAA
+36 
-45 QGKQIT
+45 
-51 LEELLSAPF
+51 
-60 PDGLVASPT
+60 
-69 GGAVA
+69 
-74 WTFDEAGSRN
+74 
-84 VWVARPPDYKA
+84 
-95 RKLTSYSG
+95 
-103 DDGQE
+103 
-108 ITNLAFTP
+108 
-116 DGKAV
+116 
-121 AYVRGGSAN
+121 
-130 GKGEIPNPA
+130 
-139 LDVGGETEA
+139 
-148 VWLAALDGGA
+148 
-158 PRRIG
+158 
-163 DGHGLAVAPAGDRI
+163 
-177 AFAKG
+177 
-182 GQIWSVSLRDTMAAV
+182 
-197 QLMHTRGSADELR
+197 
-210 WSPKGDKLAFVS
+210 
-222 GRGDHNFIGVYD
+222 
-234 VAAKSLRYM
+234 
-243 QPSVDWDSSP
+243 QPSRSH
-253 IWSPDG
+253 G
-259 TRVAFIRTPT
+259 KTMR
-269 TSRRPSFGAIR
+269 
-280 TESPWSIVLADAST
+280 SPWPHMSCASDAAS
-294 GVGHELWKAKD
+294 GAGHEIWKAKP

-310 FREIV
+310 FRDIV

-341 AISAAGGDATLLTP
+341 AVSAAGGDASLLTP
-355 GEFEVEFASLAPDR
+355 GDFEVEHVSLAPDR
-369 ASVLYAS
+369 SSVLYSS
-376 NQGDVDRRHIW
+376 NQGDIDRRHIW
-387 RVGVSGGKPA
+387 RVGVNGGKPA
-397 AVTSGAGIEWAPVS
+397 SVTSGTGLEWSPVQ
-411 TSDGKG
+411 TSDGKAVA
-417 IAMLRSDAKVPARPA
+417 ILRSDAKVPARPA
-432 LAVGAAAPRDL
+432 LIVGSAAPRDI
-443 APETSPSRFPSSELV
+443 APELIPASFPSSALV

-472 LHGQLFLPTGGA
+472 LHGQLFLPPGGA

-542 LNFREALDYGATGA
+542 LNFREALDYGATGG

-585 SYGGYLTALALARSS
+585 SYGGYLTALALSRSS

-665 SFSQTVQLAEDL
+665 AFSQTVQLAEDL

-688 FPDEVHDFLLHRDWI
+688 FPDEVHDFLLHKNWL
-703 AAYSASFD
+703 AAYTASFD

-720 NGAH
+720 NVAH

>member
-1 MLCMVTNRAF
+1 
-11 GPWLSHLARP
+11 
-21 PTLVNMRHSLVVVAL
+21 MRHSLVVAL
-36 LAAALPCAA
+36 LAVALPCAA
-45 QGKQIT
+45 QGKQPS
-51 LEELLSAPF
+51 LEDLLSTPF
-60 PDGLVASPT
+60 PDGLVAAPA
-69 GGAVA
+69 GGAIA
-74 WTFDEAGSRN
+74 WTFDDEGSRN

-95 RKLTSYSG
+95 RKITSYTG

-108 ITNLAFTP
+108 ITDLAFTP
-116 DGKAV
+116 DGNAV
-121 AYVRGGSAN
+121 AYVRGQNAN
-130 GKGEIPNPA
+130 GHGEVPNPA
-139 LDVGGETEA
+139 LNVDGEKQE
-148 VWLAALDGGA
+148 VWVASLSGGA
-158 PRRIG
+158 PRKIG
-163 DGHGLAVAPAGDRI
+163 EGHALAMSPSGDRI
-177 AFAKG
+177 AYVKG
-182 GQIWSVSLRDTMAAV
+182 GQIWSASLKDTLPGA
-197 QLMHTRGSADELR
+197 QLMHTRGSAGALR
-210 WSPKGDKLAFVS
+210 WSPRGEKLAFAS
-222 GRGDHNFIGVYD
+222 RRGDHSFIGVYD
-234 VAAKSLRYM
+234 ASAKTLEYLS
-243 QPSVDWDSSP
+243 PSVDDDGSP

-259 TRVAFIRTPT
+259 SRVAFIRIVT
-269 TSRRPSFGAIR
+269 TSRRPSFGANR
-280 TESPWSIVLADAST
+280 TEEPWSIVVADVAT
-294 GVGHELWKAKD
+294 GAGHEIWKAKA

-310 FREIV
+310 FRDIV
-315 SDAQLMWGQGDR
+315 ADAQLMWGQGDR
-327 IVFPWERDG
+327 LVFPWERDG

-341 AISAAGGDATLLTP
+341 AVSASGGDATLLTP
-355 GEFEVEFASLAPDR
+355 GDFEVEHVSLAPDR
-369 ASVLYAS
+369 STILYSS

-397 AVTSGAGIEWAPVS
+397 AVTSGAGLEWSPVQ
-411 TSDGKG
+411 TSDGKAV
-417 IAMLRSDAKVPARPA
+417 AMLRSDVKIPARPA
-432 LAVGAAAPRDL
+432 VLVGSAAPRDI
-443 APETSPSRFPSSELV
+443 APELIPARFPSSALV

-472 LHGQLFLPTGGA
+472 LHGQLFLPPGGT

-527 FVVLTVNYRSGIGYG
+527 FVVLSVNYRSGIGYG
-542 LNFREALDYGATGA
+542 LNFREALDYGATGG

-563 GAGLFLRARADV
+563 GAGLFLRSRADV

-600 DIYSAGVDMHGVH
+600 DIFSAGVDFHGVH

-665 SFSQTVQLAEDL
+665 AFSQTVQLAEDL

-688 FPDEVHDFLLHRDWI
+688 FPDEVHDFLLHKNWL
-703 AAYSASFD
+703 AAYTASYD

-720 NGAH
+720 NVAH

>member
-1 MLCMVTNRAF
+1 MAFAYRAPSNF
-11 GPWLSHLARP
+11 
-21 PTLVNMRHSLVVVAL
+21 VIMRHSLVVAL
-36 LAAALPCAA
+36 LAIALPCAA
-45 QGKQIT
+45 QGKQLS

-60 PDGLVASPT
+60 PDGLVASPA
-69 GGAVA
+69 GGTIA
-74 WTFDEAGSRN
+74 WTFDDAGSRN

-95 RKLTSYSG
+95 RKITSYTG

-108 ITNLAFTP
+108 ITDLSFTP
-116 DGKAV
+116 DGNAI
-121 AYVRGGSAN
+121 AYVRGQRAN
-130 GKGEIPNPA
+130 GHGEIPNPA
-139 LDVGGETEA
+139 LNVEGETQA
-148 VWLAALDGGA
+148 VWVVTLSGGA
-158 PRRIG
+158 PRKIG
-163 DGHGLAVAPAGDRI
+163 EGHSPAISTSGDRI
-177 AFAKG
+177 AYVKG
-182 GQIWSVSLRDTMAAV
+182 GQIWSASLKDTLAAV
-197 QLMHTRGSADELR
+197 QLMHTRGGAGELR
-210 WSPKGDKLAFVS
+210 WSPKGDKLAFTS
-222 GRGDHNFIGVYD
+222 ERGDHSFIGVYD
-234 VAAKSLRYM
+234 ASAKTLEYLS
-243 QPSVDWDSSP
+243 PSVDEDGSP

-259 TRVAFIRTPT
+259 ARVAFIRVVT
-269 TSRRPSFGAIR
+269 TSRRPSFGADR
-280 TESPWSIVLADAST
+280 TEEPWSIVVADVAT
-294 GVGHELWKAKD
+294 GAGHEIWKAKQ
-305 GVGSA
+305 GAGSA

-315 SDAQLMWGQGDR
+315 SETQLMWGQGDR

-341 AISAAGGDATLLTP
+341 AVSASGGDATLLTP
-355 GEFEVEFASLAPDR
+355 GDFEVEHVSLAPDH
-369 ASVLYAS
+369 STILYSS
-376 NQGDVDRRHIW
+376 NQGDIDRRHIW
-387 RVGVSGGKPA
+387 RVGVGGGKPV
-397 AVTSGAGIEWAPVS
+397 AVTSGTGLEWSPVQ
-411 TSDGKG
+411 TSDGKAVA
-417 IAMLRSDAKVPARPA
+417 ILRSDVKIPARPA
-432 LAVGAAAPRDL
+432 LVVGTAAPRDI
-443 APETSPSRFPSSELV
+443 APELIPASFPSSALV

-472 LHGQLFLPTGGA
+472 LHGQLFLPPGGA

-542 LNFREALDYGATGA
+542 LNFREALNYGATGG

-563 GAGLFLRARADV
+563 GAGLFLRSRADV

-600 DIYSAGVDMHGVH
+600 DIFSAGVDMHGVH

-632 EARRTAFLSSPMAYE
+632 EARRTAFLSSPMAFE

-665 SFSQTVQLAEDL
+665 AFSQTVQLAEDL

-688 FPDEVHDFLLHRDWI
+688 FPDEVHDFLLHKNWL
-703 AAYSASFD
+703 AAYTASFD
-711 FFSRKLVHK
+711 FFSRKLVQK
-720 NGAH
+720 NAAH

>member
-1 MLCMVTNRAF
+1 MGCRCRA
-11 GPWLSHLARP
+11 PSNP
-21 PTLVNMRHSLVVVAL
+21 VIMRQSLVVAL
-36 LAAALPCAA
+36 LVAALPCAA
-45 QGKQIT
+45 QGKQ
-51 LEELLSAPF
+51 LSLDELLNVPF
-60 PDGLVASPT
+60 PDGLVAAPA

-95 RKLTSYSG
+95 RKITPYSG

-108 ITNLAFTP
+108 ISELVFAP
-116 DGKAV
+116 DGNAI
-121 AYVRGGSAN
+121 AYVRGQGAN
-130 GKGEIPNPA
+130 GRGDIPNPA
-139 LDVGGETEA
+139 LNVEGATQA
-148 VWLAALDGGA
+148 VWVATMSGGA
-158 PRRIG
+158 PRKIG
-163 DGHGLAVAPAGDRI
+163 EGHSPAISPSGDRI
-177 AFAKG
+177 AYVKG
-182 GQIWSVSLRDTMAAV
+182 GQIWGASLKDTLPAV
-197 QLMHTRGSADELR
+197 QLVHTRGGAGELR
-210 WSPKGDKLAFVS
+210 WSPKGDKLAFTS
-222 GRGDHNFIGVYD
+222 ERGDHSFIGVYN
-234 VAAKSLRYM
+234 ASAKTLEYLS
-243 QPSVDWDSSP
+243 PSVDEDGSP

-259 TRVAFIRTPT
+259 ARVAFIRVVT
-269 TSRRPSFGAIR
+269 TSRRPSFGAVR
-280 TESPWSIVLADAST
+280 TEEPWSIVVADVAT
-294 GVGHELWKAKD
+294 GSGREIWKARA

-341 AISAAGGDATLLTP
+341 AVSAAGGDAALLTP
-355 GEFEVEFASLAPDR
+355 GDFEVEHVSIAPDR
-369 ASVLYAS
+369 ASILYSS

-387 RVGVSGGKPA
+387 RVGVSGGKPV
-397 AVTSGAGIEWAPVS
+397 AVTSGTGLEWSPVQ
-411 TSDGKG
+411 TSDGKAVA
-417 IAMLRSDAKVPARPA
+417 ILRSDVKVPGRPA
-432 LAVGAAAPRDL
+432 LVVGSAAPRDI
-443 APETSPSRFPSSELV
+443 APELIPASFPASALV

-472 LHGQLFLPTGGA
+472 LHGQLFLPPGGT

-527 FVVLTVNYRSGIGYG
+527 YVVLAVNYRSGIGYG
-542 LNFREALDYGATGA
+542 LNFREALDYGATGG

-585 SYGGYLTALALARSS
+585 SYGGYLTALALSRSS

-665 SFSQTVQLAEDL
+665 AFSQTVQLAEDL

-688 FPDEVHDFLLHRDWI
+688 FPDEVHDFLLHKNWL
-703 AAYSASFD
+703 AAYTASFD

-720 NGAH
+720 NSAH

>member
-1 MLCMVTNRAF
+1 
-11 GPWLSHLARP
+11 
-21 PTLVNMRHSLVVVAL
+21 MRHSLTIAL
-36 LAAALPCAA
+36 LVAALPCAA
-45 QGKQIT
+45 QGKQLT
-51 LEELLSAPF
+51 LEELLSVPF
-60 PDGLVASPT
+60 PDGLVAAPA

-74 WTFDEAGSRN
+74 WSFDESGSRN

-103 DDGQE
+103 DEGQE
-108 ITNLAFTP
+108 ISDLVFTP
-116 DGKAV
+116 DGNSI
-121 AYVRGGSAN
+121 AYVRGQGAN
-130 GKGEIPNPA
+130 GHGDIPNPA
-139 LDVGGETEA
+139 LNVVGATQA
-148 VWLAALDGGA
+148 VWLVSLSGGA
-158 PRRIG
+158 PRKIG
-163 DGHGLAVAPAGDRI
+163 EGHSPAISASGERI
-177 AFAKG
+177 AYVKG
-182 GQIWSVSLRDTMAAV
+182 GQVWGASLKDTLPAV
-197 QLMHTRGSADELR
+197 QLMHTRGGSGDLR
-210 WSPKGDKLAFVS
+210 WSPKGDKLAFTS
-222 GRGDHNFIGVYD
+222 ERGDHSFVGVYD
-234 VAAKSLRYM
+234 ASAKTLVYLS
-243 QPSVDWDSSP
+243 PSVDEDGSP

-259 TRVAFIRTPT
+259 TRVAFLRIVT
-269 TSRRPSFGAIR
+269 TSRRPSFGANR
-280 TESPWSIVLADAST
+280 TEEPWSIVVADAAT
-294 GVGHELWKAKD
+294 GAGHEIWKAKP

-310 FREIV
+310 YRDIV
-315 SDAQLMWGQGDR
+315 SETQLMWGQGDR

-341 AISAAGGDATLLTP
+341 AVSAAGGDATLLTP
-355 GEFEVEFASLAPDR
+355 GDFEVEHVSMAPDR
-369 ASVLYAS
+369 TSILYSS
-376 NQGDVDRRHIW
+376 NQGDIDRRHIW
-387 RVGVSGGKPA
+387 RVSVSGGKPA
-397 AVTSGAGIEWAPVS
+397 PITSGTGLEWSPVQ
-411 TSDGKG
+411 TSDGKAVA
-417 IAMLRSDAKVPARPA
+417 ILRSDVKVPGRPA
-432 LAVGAAAPRDL
+432 LVVGTAAPRDI
-443 APETSPSRFPSSELV
+443 APELIPASFPASALV
-458 TPQQVIFPSGDGML
+458 TPQQVIFPAGDGML
-472 LHGQLFLPTGGA
+472 LHGQLFLPPGGT

-512 YSNAYAMNQFLASRG
+512 YSNAYAMNQFLASKG
-527 FVVLTVNYRSGIGYG
+527 FVVLAVNYRSGIGYG
-542 LNFREALDYGATGA
+542 LNFREALDYGATGG

-563 GAGLFLRARADV
+563 GAGLFLRSRADV

-600 DIYSAGVDMHGVH
+600 DIFSAGVDFHGVH

-665 SFSQTVQLAEDL
+665 AFSQTVQLAEDL

-688 FPDEVHDFLLHRDWI
+688 FPDEVHDFLLHKNWL
-703 AAYSASFD
+703 AAYTASFD

-720 NGAH
+720 NVAH

>member
-1 MLCMVTNRAF
+1 M
-11 GPWLSHLARP
+11 
-21 PTLVNMRHSLVVVAL
+21 NMRTLLAVAL
-36 LAAALPCAA
+36 LAVALPCTA
-45 QGKQIT
+45 QGKQPT

-60 PDGLVASPT
+60 PDGLVASPA

-74 WTFDEAGSRN
+74 WSFDDLGSRN

-95 RKLTSYSG
+95 KRITSYSG

-108 ITNLAFTP
+108 ISDLVFTP
-116 DGKAV
+116 DGGSI
-121 AYVRGGSAN
+121 AYVRGGRAN
-130 GKGEIPNPA
+130 GRGEIPNPA
-139 LDVGGETEA
+139 LNVEGETQA
-148 VWLAALDGGA
+148 IWIASLSGGA
-158 PRRIG
+158 PRRVG
-163 DGHGLAVAPAGDRI
+163 DGHTIAIASAGDRI
-177 AFAKG
+177 AYSKG
-182 GQIWSVSLRDTMAAV
+182 GQIWSASLRDTMPAV
-197 QLMHTRGSADELR
+197 QLMHTRGSAGELR

-222 GRGDHNFIGVYD
+222 DRGDHNFIGVYD
-234 VAAKSLRYM
+234 VATKSLRYM
-243 QPSVDWDSSP
+243 QPSVDWDAAP

-259 TRVAFIRTPT
+259 ARVAFIRTPT
-269 TSRRPSFGAIR
+269 TSRRPSFGADR
-280 TESPWSIVLADAST
+280 TEQPWSIVVADAST
-294 GVGHELWKAKD
+294 GVGHEIWKSKE

-310 FREIV
+310 FNGIV

-327 IVFPWERDG
+327 IAFPWERDG

-341 AISAAGGDATLLTP
+341 TVSASGGDATLLTP
-355 GEFEVEFASLAPDR
+355 GDFEVEHVSMSADHTTIF
-369 ASVLYAS
+369 YAS
-376 NQGDVDRRHIW
+376 NQGDIDRRHIW
-387 RVGVSGGKPA
+387 RVSVAGGKPA
-397 AVTSGAGIEWAPVS
+397 PVTTGTGIEWSPVQ
-411 TSDGKG
+411 TSDGKA
-417 IAMLRSDAKVPARPA
+417 IAMLRSDAKLPARPA
-432 LAVGAAAPRDL
+432 LLVGSAAPRDL
-443 APETSPSRFPSSELV
+443 APEVIPASFPSSGLV
-458 TPQQVIFPSGDGML
+458 TPQQVIFPSADGML
-472 LHGQLFLPTGGA
+472 LHGQLFLPPGGA
-484 KGERHPA
+484 KGEKHPA

-527 FVVLTVNYRSGIGYG
+527 FVVLAVNYRSGIGYG
-542 LNFREALDYGATGA
+542 LNFREALNYGATGG

-575 DSSRIGAWGG
+575 DSARIGAWGG

-600 DIYSAGVDMHGVH
+600 DLFAAGVDMHGVH

-647 STWRSPVLL
+647 DTWRSPVLL

-665 SFSQTVQLAEDL
+665 AFSQTVQLAEDL

-682 DVEQLI
+682 EVEQLI
-688 FPDEVHDFLLHRDWI
+688 FPDEVHDFLLHRDWL
-703 AAYSASFD
+703 AAYAASYD

-720 NGAH
+720 SGAH

>member
-1 MLCMVTNRAF
+1 
-11 GPWLSHLARP
+11 
-21 PTLVNMRHSLVVVAL
+21 MRHSLVAAL
-36 LAAALPCAA
+36 LVAALPCAA
-45 QGKQIT
+45 QTKQLS
-51 LEELLSAPF
+51 LEELLSVPF
-60 PDGLVASPT
+60 PDGLVASPA
-69 GGAVA
+69 GGAIA
-74 WTFDEAGSRN
+74 WTFDESGSRN
-84 VWVARPPDYKA
+84 VWVASPPDYKA
-95 RKLTSYSG
+95 HKLTSYTG
-103 DDGQE
+103 DNGQE
-108 ITNLAFTP
+108 ITELTFTP
-116 DGKAV
+116 DGSSI
-121 AYVRGGSAN
+121 AYVRGQGPN
-130 GKGEIPNPA
+130 GHGDIPNPA
-139 LDVGGETEA
+139 LNVEGATEA
-148 VWLAALDGGA
+148 VWVVSMSGGA
-158 PRRIG
+158 PRKIG
-163 DGHGLAVAPAGDRI
+163 EGHSPAISSAGDRI
-177 AFAKG
+177 AYVKG
-182 GQIWSVSLRDTMAAV
+182 GEIWGASLKDTLASV
-197 QLMHTRGSADELR
+197 QLMHTRGRAGELR
-210 WSPKGDKLAFVS
+210 WSPKGDKLAFTS
-222 GRGDHNFIGVYD
+222 DRGDHSFIGVYD
-234 VAAKSLRYM
+234 ASAKTLEYLS
-243 QPSVDWDSSP
+243 PSVDEDGSP

-259 TRVAFIRTPT
+259 TRVAFIRVVT
-269 TSRRPSFGAIR
+269 TSRRPSFGANR
-280 TESPWSIVLADAST
+280 TEEPWSIVVADVAT
-294 GVGHELWKAKD
+294 GAGHEIWKAKP

-341 AISAAGGDATLLTP
+341 AVSAAGGDATLLTP
-355 GEFEVEFASLAPDR
+355 GDFEVEHVSLTPDR
-369 ASVLYAS
+369 SSILYSS
-376 NQGDVDRRHIW
+376 NQGDIDRRHIW
-387 RVGVSGGKPA
+387 RVAVTGAKPA
-397 AVTSGAGIEWAPVS
+397 AVTSGTGLEWSPVQ
-411 TSDGKG
+411 TSDGKA
-417 IAMLRSDAKVPARPA
+417 IAILRSDVKVPGRPA
-432 LAVGAAAPRDL
+432 LIVGTAAPRDI
-443 APETSPSRFPSSELV
+443 APELIPASFPASALV
-458 TPQQVIFPSGDGML
+458 TPQQVVFPSGDGML
-472 LHGQLFLPTGGA
+472 LHGQLFLPPGGA

-542 LNFREALDYGATGA
+542 LNFREALDYGATGG

-600 DIYSAGVDMHGVH
+600 DIYSAGVDFHGVH

-665 SFSQTVQLAEDL
+665 AFSQTVQLAEDL

-688 FPDEVHDFLLHRDWI
+688 FPDEVHDFLLHKNWL
-703 AAYSASFD
+703 AAYTASFD
-711 FFSRKLVHK
+711 FLSRKLVRK
-720 NGAH
+720 SSAH

>member
-1 MLCMVTNRAF
+1 
-11 GPWLSHLARP
+11 
-21 PTLVNMRHSLVVVAL
+21 MRRSLVAAL

-51 LEELLSAPF
+51 LEALLSAPF
-60 PDGLVASPT
+60 PDGLVAAPT
-69 GGAVA
+69 GGVVA
-74 WTFDEAGSRN
+74 WTFDEGGSRN
-84 VWVARPPDYKA
+84 VWIARPPDYKA
-95 RKLTSYSG
+95 SRITSYRG

-108 ITNLAFTP
+108 ITDLTFTP
-116 DGKAV
+116 DGNAI
-121 AYVRGGSAN
+121 AYVRGSSAN
-130 GKGEIPNPA
+130 AHGEIPNPV
-139 LDVGGETEA
+139 LDVAGETQA
-148 VWLAALDGGA
+148 VWLVQLTGGA

-163 DGHGLAVAPAGDRI
+163 DGRAPAISASGDRI
-177 AFAKG
+177 AFEKS
-182 GQIWSVSLRDTMAAV
+182 GQIWGASLHDTLPAT
-197 QLMHTRGSADELR
+197 QLMHTRGRARELR

-222 GRGDHNFIGVYD
+222 AREDHNFIGVYD
-234 VAAKSLRYM
+234 AATKTLEYLS
-243 QPSVDWDSSP
+243 PSVDWDSSP

-259 TRVAFIRTPT
+259 AHVAFIRTPT

-280 TESPWSIVLADAST
+280 EESPWSIVIADVAT
-294 GVGHELWKAKD
+294 GAGHEIWKAKA

-310 FREIV
+310 FRDIV
-315 SDAQLMWGQGDR
+315 ADAQLMWAQGDR
-327 IVFPWERDG
+327 IIFPWERDG

-341 AISAAGGDATLLTP
+341 AVSASGGEATLLTP
-355 GEFEVEFASLAPDR
+355 GNFEVEHVSIAPDR
-369 ASVLYAS
+369 ATLLYSS
-376 NQGDVDRRHIW
+376 NQSDIDRRHIW
-387 RVGVSGGKPA
+387 RVNAAGGKPA
-397 AVTSGAGIEWAPVS
+397 AVTTGTGIEWSPVQ
-411 TSDGKG
+411 TSDGKAVA
-417 IAMLRSDAKVPARPA
+417 ILRSDAKLPARPA
-432 LAVGAAAPRDL
+432 LIAGSAAPRDI
-443 APETSPSRFPSSELV
+443 APELIPASFPASALV

-472 LHGQLFLPTGGA
+472 LHGQLFLPPAGA

-512 YSNAYAMNQFLASRG
+512 YNNSYAMNQFLASRG
-527 FVVLTVNYRSGIGYG
+527 FVVLAVNYRSGIGYG
-542 LNFREALDYGATGA
+542 LNFREALDYGATGG

-600 DIYSAGVDMHGVH
+600 DIFSAGVDMHGVH

-665 SFSQTVQLAEDL
+665 AFSQTVQLAEDL

-688 FPDEVHDFLLHRDWI
+688 FPDEVHDFLLHRNWL
-703 AAYSASFD
+703 AAYTASFD
-711 FFSRKLVHK
+711 FLTRKLVHK
-720 NGAH
+720 SAAR